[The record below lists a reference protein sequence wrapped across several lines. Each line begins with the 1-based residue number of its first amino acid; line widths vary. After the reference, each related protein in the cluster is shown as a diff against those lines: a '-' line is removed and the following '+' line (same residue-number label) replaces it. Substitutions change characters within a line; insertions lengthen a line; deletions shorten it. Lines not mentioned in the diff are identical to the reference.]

1 MTATPP
7 PRPAQDPSAQTPLF
21 VRAMPALFVLLWS
34 TGFIGAK
41 FGLPYAEPFTFLFIR
56 FAAVLVLLAPL
67 AIAARGSWRGGWRA
81 AAHQLV
87 TGALVHGIYLGGV
100 FWAIAQGLS
109 AGVAALVVGLQP
121 LLTAVA
127 VGPLLGERVTG
138 RQWLG
143 LVLGLSGVGMVVGE
157 KLTAAGV
164 GIGSLD
170 PVALVGA
177 LLALLGI
184 TAGTLYQKRFGGG
197 VDLRIGTF
205 VQYVAAAAVVGLA
218 ALAVE
223 TRAIQWTGEFL
234 FALGW
239 LVVVLS
245 LGAISLLMLLIR
257 RGEAART
264 ASLFYLVPPVTA
276 VTAWALF
283 GETLGPLALAGMAVA
298 VGGVALVVSRRS

>member
-1 MTATPP
+1 
-7 PRPAQDPSAQTPLF
+7 
-21 VRAMPALFVLLWS
+21 
-34 TGFIGAK
+34 
-41 FGLPYAEPFTFLFIR
+41 
-56 FAAVLVLLAPL
+56 
-67 AIAARGSWRGGWRA
+67 
-81 AAHQLV
+81 
-87 TGALVHGIYLGGV
+87 
-100 FWAIAQGLS
+100 
-109 AGVAALVVGLQP
+109 P

-143 LVLGLSGVGMVVGE
+143 LVLGLGGVGMVVGE
-157 KLTAAGV
+157 KLAGTGV
-164 GIGSLD
+164 VALD

-177 LLALLGI
+177 VLALLGI

-197 VDLRIGTF
+197 IDLRLGTF
-205 VQYVAAAAVVGLA
+205 IQYVAAAAVVGVA

-223 TRAIQWTGEFL
+223 TREVQWTGEFV

-245 LGAISLLMLLIR
+245 LGAISLLMMLIR

-276 VTAWALF
+276 VTAWGLF
-283 GETLGPLALAGMAVA
+283 GETLGPVALVGMGVAVA
-298 VGGVALVVSRRS
+298 GVALVVSRR